1 MTPAVF
7 ILRGLWC
14 GHSPLRG
21 AYTVAPGSGAVHMG
35 GGVHVVLPTLA
46 LGATLGVASRV
57 DVTLTYET
65 HAGLAHTFSAAT
77 RVRLSER
84 WATTHSLSHG
94 LFVVEDIGGIQSARA
109 PFGNGLTTTHGAV
122 FSRWNLSGLHL
133 ALAAGV
139 TIRWLVPR
147 ESFDV
152 VTLET
157 EPTLHTAH
165 LDLTV
170 EWAARSSGT
179 WWLQVRALVPVQA
192 EFNLIGYLPM
202 VLVGRSWSLE

>member
-7 ILRGLWC
+7 ILCGLWC

-21 AYTVAPGSGAVHMG
+21 AYTVAPGGGAVHVG
-35 GGVHVVLPTLA
+35 GGVNVVLPTLA

-65 HAGLAHTFSAAT
+65 HAGLAHVFSAAA

-84 WATTHSLSHG
+84 WATTHTLSHG
-94 LFVVEDIGGIQSARA
+94 LFVVEEIGGIQSARS
-109 PFGNGLTTTHGAV
+109 PFGNGLTTTHSAV

-133 ALAAGV
+133 AL
-139 TIRWLVPR
+139 
-147 ESFDV
+147 
-152 VTLET
+152 
-157 EPTLHTAH
+157 
-165 LDLTV
+165 TV
-170 EWAARSSGT
+170 EWAARGAGT
-179 WWLQVRALVPVQA
+179 WWLQVRALVPIQA
-192 EFNLIGYLPM
+192 EFSLLGYLPM